1 MDIVQYIRNEHMKTR
16 CYFISL
22 MCSMSLYTWYNY
34 SLYDPIVNNYF
45 TIYYQNSLFF
55 MFYLV
60 WDIYYM
66 TLSNHKMYLYRND
79 LVIHHIISF
88 IIYLNCINK
97 ISLLMSN
104 VLIMEL
110 ISLMNY
116 CWKDNPIKLNVYR
129 IMCILLIR
137 MPLSFWLWL
146 YYNPILIFHFFKIT
160 KTHPQYMYAL
170 TLGNTPVF
178 FICYDIYILWKI
190 YKLKPKFFKASNR
203 ISN

>member
-1 MDIVQYIRNEHMKTR
+1 MDIIQYIRNDHMKKR
-16 CYFISL
+16 CYFISF

-45 TIYYQNSLFF
+45 TPYYQNSLFF
-55 MFYLV
+55 MIYLL

-66 TLSNHKMYLYRND
+66 TLSTNKRHLYRND

-104 VLIMEL
+104 VLIMEM

-116 CWKDNPIKLNVYR
+116 CWKDKPIILNIYR
-129 IMCILLIR
+129 IICILFIG
-137 MPLSFWLWL
+137 MPLSCWLLL
-146 YYNPILIFHFFKIT
+146 YYNPILIFQFFKIT
-160 KTHPQYMYAL
+160 QTHPQYMYAL
-170 TLGNTPVF
+170 TLGNTPLF
-178 FICYDIYILWKI
+178 FIFYDIYILWKI
-190 YKLKPKFFKASNR
+190 YKLKPKLFNSNNC
-203 ISN
+203 ILN